1 MKQLF
6 ETPILEVIEFA
17 QEDIIR
23 TSIGEGIDTPTEG
36 TGGGN
41 KDGDLNLPI
50 DPGIGR

>member
-23 TSIGEGIDTPTEG
+23 TSNGEGIDTPTEG
-36 TGGGN
+36 TGGG
-41 KDGDLNLPI
+41 KEGDLNLPI

>member
-6 ETPILEVIEFA
+6 ETPVLEVIEFA

-23 TSIGEGIDTPTEG
+23 TSGIDTPG
-36 TGGGN
+36 DNLGGGN

-50 DPGIGR
+50 DPM

>member
-1 MKQLF
+1 MKQLL
-6 ETPILEVIEFA
+6 ETPILEVFDFA

-23 TSIGEGIDTPTEG
+23 TSNGEGIDTPTEG

-41 KDGDLNLPI
+41 KDGDLKLPI

>member
-23 TSIGEGIDTPTEG
+23 TSNGIDTPG
-36 TGGGN
+36 DNLGGGN
-41 KDGDLNLPI
+41 KDGDLKLPI
-50 DPGIGR
+50 DPSIGR

>member
-23 TSIGEGIDTPTEG
+23 TSGEGFDTPTEG

-50 DPGIGR
+50 DPM